1 MNMKKFLSVLLA
13 LAMLLSLTLALAE
26 DTINVG
32 TIKGPTGM
40 AMAGIMENNDG
51 TYSFTVAAAPEELTA
66 KIIKGEVDIAAV
78 PANLASVLYN
88 KTEGEVKLL
97 SIISRSMLYLLEKG
111 ETIQSPADLDGKT
124 IVMAGQGSTPE
135 YVLNYVLK
143 QNNINA
149 TVEFKSE
156 HAEVISLAASD
167 MADVVVIPEPN
178 VTALMQKAPDFRVA
192 LNLGTCFDE
201 AAAAAG
207 YENARLSMS
216 AVVVRSDL
224 LESNPEAVK
233 TFLTDLESSILWATG
248 EETMPACADAIA
260 KHGIIPAAPVALK
273 ALPNCNLT
281 FVQGAEMEAQLTPML
296 QVLFDENPASV
307 GGKLPGE
314 DFWVVTEVPAAE

>member
-13 LAMLLSLTLALAE
+13 LSMLLSLTSALAE
-26 DTINVG
+26 EVINVG

-51 TYSFTVAAAPEELTA
+51 TYAFTVAAAPEELTA

-111 ETIQSPADLDGKT
+111 ETIQSPADLEGKT

-178 VTALMQKAPDFRVA
+178 VTALMQKAPDFRVT

-216 AVVVRSDL
+216 AVVVRNDL
-224 LESNPEAVK
+224 LENNPEAVK
-233 TFLTDLESSILWATG
+233 TFLTQLEESILWATS

-281 FVQGAEMEAQLTPML
+281 FVQGADMEAQLTPML

-314 DFWVVTEVPAAE
+314 DFWVVMEVPAAE

>member
-51 TYSFTVAAAPEELTA
+51 TYAFTVAAAPEELTA

-111 ETIQSPADLDGKT
+111 ETIQSPADLEGKT

-149 TVEFKSE
+149 TLEFKSE

>member
-1 MNMKKFLSVLLA
+1 MKKFLSVLLA
-13 LAMLLSLTLALAE
+13 MAMLLSLTSALAE
-26 DTINVG
+26 EVINVG

-51 TYSFTVAAAPEELTA
+51 TYAFTVAAAPEELTA

-111 ETIQSPADLDGKT
+111 ETIQSPADLEGKT

-149 TVEFKSE
+149 AVEFKSE

-216 AVVVRSDL
+216 AVVVRNDL
-224 LESNPEAVK
+224 LENNPEAVK
-233 TFLTDLESSILWATG
+233 TFLTQLEESILWATS

-281 FVQGAEMEAQLTPML
+281 FVQGADMEAQLTPML

-314 DFWVVTEVPAAE
+314 DFWVVMEVPAAE

>member
-13 LAMLLSLTLALAE
+13 VAMLLSLTLALAE

-51 TYSFTVAAAPEELTA
+51 TYAFTVAAAPEELTA

-111 ETIQSPADLDGKT
+111 ETIQSPADLEGKT

-281 FVQGAEMEAQLTPML
+281 FVQGADMQPQLTPML

>member
-13 LAMLLSLTLALAE
+13 VAMLLSLTLALAE

-51 TYSFTVAAAPEELTA
+51 TYAFTVAAAPEELTA

-111 ETIQSPADLDGKT
+111 ETIQSPADLEGKT

-216 AVVVRSDL
+216 AVVVRNDL
-224 LESNPEAVK
+224 LENNPEAVK

>member
-13 LAMLLSLTLALAE
+13 MAMLLPLTLALAE

-51 TYSFTVAAAPEELTA
+51 TYAFTVAAAPEELTA

-111 ETIQSPADLDGKT
+111 ETIQSPADLEGKT

>member
-13 LAMLLSLTLALAE
+13 VAMLLSLTLALAE

-51 TYSFTVAAAPEELTA
+51 TYAFTVAAAPEELTA

-111 ETIQSPADLDGKT
+111 ETIQSPADLEGKT

>member
-13 LAMLLSLTLALAE
+13 MAMLLSLTLALAE

-111 ETIQSPADLDGKT
+111 ETIQSPADLEGKT

-281 FVQGAEMEAQLTPML
+281 FVQGADMQPQLTPML

>member
-13 LAMLLSLTLALAE
+13 MAMLLSLTLALAE

-51 TYSFTVAAAPEELTA
+51 TYAFTVAAAPEELTA

-111 ETIQSPADLDGKT
+111 ETIQSPADLEGKT

-216 AVVVRSDL
+216 AVVVRNDL
-224 LESNPEAVK
+224 LENNPEAVK

>member
-13 LAMLLSLTLALAE
+13 MAMLLSLTLALAE

-51 TYSFTVAAAPEELTA
+51 TYAFTVAAAPEELTA
-66 KIIKGEVDIAAV
+66 KIIK
-78 PANLASVLYN
+78 
-88 KTEGEVKLL
+88 GEVKLL

-111 ETIQSPADLDGKT
+111 ETIQSPADLEGKT

>member
-1 MNMKKFLSVLLA
+1 MKKFLSVLLA
-13 LAMLLSLTLALAE
+13 VAMLLSLTLALAE

-51 TYSFTVAAAPEELTA
+51 TYAFTVAAAPEELTA

-111 ETIQSPADLDGKT
+111 ETIQSPADLEGKT

-216 AVVVRSDL
+216 AVVVRNDL
-224 LESNPEAVK
+224 LENNPEAVK

-273 ALPNCNLT
+273 ALPNCNLI

>member
-13 LAMLLSLTLALAE
+13 MAMLLSLTLALAE

-51 TYSFTVAAAPEELTA
+51 TYAFTVAAAPEELTA

-111 ETIQSPADLDGKT
+111 ETIQSPADLEGKT

-216 AVVVRSDL
+216 AVVVRNDL
-224 LESNPEAVK
+224 LENNPEAVK

-281 FVQGAEMEAQLTPML
+281 FVQGAEMDAQLTPML

>member
-13 LAMLLSLTLALAE
+13 VAMLLSLTLALAE

-51 TYSFTVAAAPEELTA
+51 TYAFTVAAAPEELTA

>member
-13 LAMLLSLTLALAE
+13 MAMLLSLTLALAE

-51 TYSFTVAAAPEELTA
+51 TYAFTVAAAPEELTA

-111 ETIQSPADLDGKT
+111 ETIQSPADLEGKT

>member
-13 LAMLLSLTLALAE
+13 MAMLLSLTLALAE

-51 TYSFTVAAAPEELTA
+51 TYAFTVAAAPEELTA

-111 ETIQSPADLDGKT
+111 ETIQSPADLEGKT

-216 AVVVRSDL
+216 AGVVRNDL
-224 LESNPEAVK
+224 LENNPEAVK